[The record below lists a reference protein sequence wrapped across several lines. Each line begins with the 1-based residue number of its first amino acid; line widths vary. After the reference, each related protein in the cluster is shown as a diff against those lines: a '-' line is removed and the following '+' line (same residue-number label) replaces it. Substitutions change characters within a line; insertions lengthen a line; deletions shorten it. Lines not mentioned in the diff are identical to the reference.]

1 MRIDKIILYN
11 FGSYVGEN
19 IFDTKM
25 NEERNIILVGG
36 KNGAGKTTLFTA
48 MRLCLYGHMSFGYQN
63 INSYYNRSVT
73 KLINSN
79 AKMKKPT
86 PASVTMT
93 IALNNGQE
101 LDFYKLH
108 RSWIL
113 SDVLTETFSVE
124 KNGELMGDEEIADF
138 EKYLLSL
145 IPPELFNLYFFDG
158 EKIADF
164 FMDEGGN
171 SRIKEAFLTLCGY
184 DTFDIM
190 KRNFKRINNS
200 GDSVSVAYDKYDE
213 LKANYDSI
221 KDACVETEA
230 ELQEYK
236 EKIENCT
243 ADIAALEKAY
253 INSGGISE
261 EEWNDKLL
269 SLKEEEKRREQL
281 NALLK
286 KWANDVIP
294 FIMIRD
300 QIVAVKDQ
308 IEKENRDFKCKSF
321 CEIIDSEIALDVLKS
336 KATIDE
342 LKKAVLSHF
351 GSGLEAILD
360 LSTEQSTA
368 LLIIINDV
376 LSFEMENISKYKKII
391 KRSINRTA
399 KLRQE
404 LENSSIS
411 EVKSYMEKR
420 ANLFEEKSYLFDLQL
435 TIEQK
440 LSVQKDNLIVAE
452 GEMSKAKTDLE
463 LELKKASIN
472 NISTKAIVMLD
483 ELQRVVY
490 RNKIKE
496 VEDFFKKEIKTL
508 MRKTS
513 FIDDIHIDES
523 FNIHIYRNE
532 SFGSAKIVDLLM
544 TNSEEQV
551 IAMLGSS
558 AVDLIKKASS
568 ANKLK
573 DAITYFADSP
583 IEIMLPVELDKGR
596 FSNGEKQ
603 IFIMAL
609 YHSLI
614 RLCKH
619 EIPFIIDTPF
629 ARIDTEHRNN
639 ISKYFFSKLNGQVFI
654 LSTNEEIDSDHVRIM
669 KDRICA
675 TYMLENIDNKQT
687 TIVSNTYFED

>member
-1 MRIDKIILYN
+1 MRINKIILYN

-19 IFDTKM
+19 TFDTKM
-25 NEERNIILVGG
+25 NEDKNIILVGG

-86 PASVTMT
+86 PASVTMQ

-101 LDFYKLH
+101 LDYYELC
-108 RSWIL
+108 RSWVL
-113 SDVLTETFSVE
+113 SDSLTESFRVI
-124 KNGELMGDEEIADF
+124 KNGEPMNDEEIADF

-171 SRIKEAFLTLCGY
+171 ARIKDAFLTLCGY

-190 KRNFKRINNS
+190 KRNFKRINNG
-200 GDSVSVAYDKYDE
+200 GDSVSIAYEKYEE
-213 LKANYDSI
+213 LKAEFDSI
-221 KDACVETEA
+221 EDSCTETEIALYESKEQIEDCSA
-230 ELQEYK
+230 EIL
-236 EKIENCT
+236 
-243 ADIAALEKAY
+243 ALEKAY
-253 INSGGISE
+253 SNSGGISE
-261 EEWNDKLL
+261 EEWNNKLL
-269 SLKEEEKRREQL
+269 ALKEEEKRREQL

-294 FIMIRD
+294 FLMIRD
-300 QIVAVKDQ
+300 KIIAVRSQ
-308 IEKENRDFKCKSF
+308 IEKENQDFKCKSF
-321 CEIIDSEIALDVLKS
+321 CEIIDSDVVSSVLKS
-336 KATIDE
+336 KSTIDE
-342 LKKAVLSHF
+342 LKNIVLSHF
-351 GSGLEAILD
+351 GSGEEQILD

-376 LSFEMENISKYKKII
+376 LSFEADNIAKYKRAI
-391 KRSINRTA
+391 KRSISKTT

-411 EVKSYMEKR
+411 EVKNYMQQR
-420 ANLFEEKSYLFDLQL
+420 AKLFEKKSTLYDLQL
-435 TIEQK
+435 SLEQK
-440 LSVQKDNLIVAE
+440 LASKREIFTVAE
-452 GEMSKAKTDLE
+452 SEMIKAKAELE
-463 LELKKASIN
+463 SELKKASIN
-472 NISTKAIVMLD
+472 NISTRAIVMLD
-483 ELQRVVY
+483 ELQKILY
-490 RNKIKE
+490 RKKIKD
-496 VEDFFKKEIKTL
+496 VEKFFKKEIKTL

-513 FIDDIHIDES
+513 FIDDISIDES
-523 FNIHIYRNE
+523 FNIQIYRNE
-532 SFGSAKIVDLLM
+532 VFSSEKIVDLLT
-544 TNSEEQV
+544 TNNEDQIIHMIGEAAIKTIKKMAKATELHV
-551 IAMLGSS
+551 
-558 AVDLIKKASS
+558 AVDYFK
-568 ANKLK
+568 NNR
-573 DAITYFADSP
+573 DEIT
-583 IEIMLPVELDKGR
+583 IPVELDKGR

-614 RLCKH
+614 QLCKH

-654 LSTNEEIDSDHVRIM
+654 LSTNEEIDSDHVKIM
-669 KDRICA
+669 KDKICA
-675 TYMLENIDNKQT
+675 TYMLENVDNKQT
-687 TIVSNTYFED
+687 TIVGNTYFED

>member
-1 MRIDKIILYN
+1 MRINKIVLYN

-19 IFDTKM
+19 TFDTKM
-25 NEERNIILVGG
+25 NEDRNIILVGG

-86 PASVTMT
+86 PASVTMQ

-101 LDFYKLH
+101 LDYYELS

-113 SDVLTETFSVE
+113 SDNLSETFTVT
-124 KNGELMGDEEIADF
+124 KNGEVMSDEEIADF

-171 SRIKEAFLTLCGY
+171 SRIKDAFLTLCGY

-200 GDSVSVAYDKYDE
+200 GDSVSVAYEKYEE
-213 LKANYDSI
+213 LKAEFDSI
-221 KDACVETEA
+221 KDSCLETEI
-230 ELQEYK
+230 ELQECK
-236 EKIENCT
+236 AQIEDC
-243 ADIAALEKAY
+243 AAEISALEKAY
-253 INSGGISE
+253 SNSGGISE
-261 EEWNDKLL
+261 EEWNNKLL
-269 SLKEEEKRREQL
+269 ALKEEEKRREQL

-294 FIMIRD
+294 FLMIRYK
-300 QIVAVKDQ
+300 IIAVKSQ
-308 IEKENRDFKCKSF
+308 IEKENQDFKCKSF
-321 CEIIDSEIALDVLKS
+321 CEIIDSDVISGVLKS
-336 KATIDE
+336 KATIEE
-342 LKKAVLSHF
+342 LKNVVQSYF
-351 GSGLEAILD
+351 GSGEEQILD

-376 LSFEMENISKYKKII
+376 LSFEMDNIAKYKRAI
-391 KRSINRTA
+391 KRSISKTT

-411 EVKSYMEKR
+411 EVKNYMQQR
-420 ANLFEEKSYLFDLQL
+420 AKLFEKKSSLYDLQL
-435 TIEQK
+435 SLEQK
-440 LSVQKDNLIVAE
+440 LAAKREIFAVAE
-452 GEMSKAKTDLE
+452 SEMIKAKTELE
-463 LELKKASIN
+463 SELKKASIN
-472 NISTKAIVMLD
+472 NISARAIVMLD
-483 ELQRVVY
+483 DLQKILY
-490 RNKIKE
+490 RKKIKD
-496 VEDFFKKEIKTL
+496 VEKFFKKEIKTL

-513 FIDDIHIDES
+513 FIDDISIDES
-523 FNIHIYRNE
+523 FNIQIYRNE
-532 SFGSAKIVDLLM
+532 VFSSAKIVDLLV
-544 TNSEEQV
+544 TNNEEQ
-551 IAMLGSS
+551 IIHMIGKS
-558 AVDLIKKASS
+558 AVEAIKKTA
-568 ANKLK
+568 KTTVLQV
-573 DAITYFADSP
+573 AIDYFKKNSD
-583 IEIMLPVELDKGR
+583 EITVPVELDKGR

-614 RLCKH
+614 QLCKH

-654 LSTNEEIDSDHVRIM
+654 LSTNEEIDSDHVKIM
-669 KDRICA
+669 KDKICA
-675 TYMLENIDNKQT
+675 TYMLENVDNKQT
-687 TIVSNTYFED
+687 IIVGNTYFED

>member
-1 MRIDKIILYN
+1 MRINKIILYN

-19 IFDTKM
+19 TFDTKM
-25 NEERNIILVGG
+25 SEDKNIILVGG

-86 PASVTMT
+86 PASVTMQ

-101 LDFYKLH
+101 LDYYELC
-108 RSWIL
+108 RLWVL
-113 SDVLTETFSVE
+113 SDSLTETFRVI
-124 KNGELMGDEEIADF
+124 KNGEPMNDEEIADF

-171 SRIKEAFLTLCGY
+171 ARIKDAFLTLCGY

-190 KRNFKRINNS
+190 KRNFKRINNG
-200 GDSVSVAYDKYDE
+200 GDSVSIAYEKYEE
-213 LKANYDSI
+213 LKAEFDSI
-221 KDACVETEA
+221 EDSCTETEIALYERKEQIEDCSA
-230 ELQEYK
+230 EIL
-236 EKIENCT
+236 
-243 ADIAALEKAY
+243 ALEKAY
-253 INSGGISE
+253 SNSGGISE
-261 EEWNDKLL
+261 EEWNNKLL
-269 SLKEEEKRREQL
+269 ALKEEEKRREQL

-294 FIMIRD
+294 FLMIRD
-300 QIVAVKDQ
+300 KIIAVRSQ
-308 IEKENRDFKCKSF
+308 IEKENQDFKCKSF
-321 CEIIDSEIALDVLKS
+321 CEIIDSDVVSSVLKS
-336 KATIDE
+336 KSTIDE
-342 LKKAVLSHF
+342 LKNIVLSHF
-351 GSGLEAILD
+351 GSGEEQILD

-376 LSFEMENISKYKKII
+376 LSFEADNIAKYKRAI
-391 KRSINRTA
+391 KRSISKTT

-411 EVKSYMEKR
+411 EVKNYMQQR
-420 ANLFEEKSYLFDLQL
+420 AKLFEKKSTLYDLQL
-435 TIEQK
+435 SLEQK
-440 LSVQKDNLIVAE
+440 LASKREIFTVAE
-452 GEMSKAKTDLE
+452 SEMIKAKAELE
-463 LELKKASIN
+463 SELKKASIN
-472 NISTKAIVMLD
+472 NISTRAIVMLD
-483 ELQRVVY
+483 ELQKILY
-490 RNKIKE
+490 RKKIKD
-496 VEDFFKKEIKTL
+496 VEKFFKKEIKTL

-513 FIDDIHIDES
+513 FIDDISIDES
-523 FNIHIYRNE
+523 FNIQIYRNE
-532 SFGSAKIVDLLM
+532 VFSSEKIVDLLT
-544 TNSEEQV
+544 TNNEDQIIHMIGEAAIKTIKKMAKATELHV
-551 IAMLGSS
+551 
-558 AVDLIKKASS
+558 AVDYFK
-568 ANKLK
+568 NNR
-573 DAITYFADSP
+573 DEIT
-583 IEIMLPVELDKGR
+583 IPVELDKGR

-614 RLCKH
+614 QLCKH

-654 LSTNEEIDSDHVRIM
+654 LSTNEEIDSDHVKIM
-669 KDRICA
+669 KDKICA
-675 TYMLENIDNKQT
+675 TYMLENVDNKQT
-687 TIVSNTYFED
+687 TIVGNTYFED

>member
-1 MRIDKIILYN
+1 MRINKITLYN

-19 IFDTKM
+19 TFDTKM
-25 NEERNIILVGG
+25 NEDKNIILVGG

-86 PASVTMT
+86 PASVTMQ

-101 LDFYKLH
+101 LDYYELC

-113 SDVLTETFSVE
+113 SDSLSETFTVT
-124 KNGELMGDEEIADF
+124 KNGEVMSNEEVADF

-164 FMDEGGN
+164 FMEEGGN
-171 SRIKEAFLTLCGY
+171 SRIKDAFLTLCGY

-190 KRNFKRINNS
+190 KRNFKRINIG
-200 GDSVSVAYDKYDE
+200 GDSVSIAYEKYEE
-213 LKANYDSI
+213 LKAEFDTIEDS
-221 KDACVETEA
+221 CTETEI
-230 ELQEYK
+230 ELHRCK
-236 EKIENCT
+236 EQIEDCT
-243 ADIAALEKAY
+243 AEISALEKAY

-261 EEWNDKLL
+261 EEWNNKLL
-269 SLKEEEKRREQL
+269 ALKEEEKRREQL
-281 NALLK
+281 NTLLK

-294 FIMIRD
+294 FLMIRD
-300 QIVAVKDQ
+300 KIIAVRSQ
-308 IEKENRDFKCKSF
+308 IEKENQDYKCKSF
-321 CEIIDSEIALDVLKS
+321 CEIIDSDVVSGVLKS
-336 KATIDE
+336 KATIEE
-342 LKKAVLSHF
+342 LKNVVLSHF
-351 GSGLEAILD
+351 GSGEEQILD
-360 LSTEQSTA
+360 LSTEQCTA

-376 LSFEMENISKYKKII
+376 LSFEMDNIAKYKRAV
-391 KRSINRTA
+391 KRSISKTT
-399 KLRQE
+399 KLRQK

-411 EVKSYMEKR
+411 EVKNYMQQR
-420 ANLFEEKSYLFDLQL
+420 AKLFEKKSVLYDLQL
-435 TIEQK
+435 SLEQK
-440 LSVQKDNLIVAE
+440 LASKREIFTVAE
-452 GEMSKAKTDLE
+452 SEMIKAKAE
-463 LELKKASIN
+463 LESELKRASIN
-472 NISTKAIVMLD
+472 NISARAIVMLD
-483 ELQRVVY
+483 DLQKILY
-490 RNKIKE
+490 RKKIKE
-496 VEDFFKKEIKTL
+496 VERFFKKEIKTL

-513 FIDDIHIDES
+513 FIDDISIDES
-523 FNIHIYRNE
+523 FNIQIYRNE
-532 SFGSAKIVDLLM
+532 AFSSAKILDLIT
-544 TNSEEQV
+544 TNTEEQ
-551 IAMLGSS
+551 IINMIGKS
-558 AVDLIKKASS
+558 AIDAIKKTAKA
-568 ANKLK
+568 ANLQATIDYFKINTVE
-573 DAITYFADSP
+573 ITV
-583 IEIMLPVELDKGR
+583 PVELDKGR

-614 RLCKH
+614 QLCKH

-654 LSTNEEIDSDHVRIM
+654 LSTNEEIDSDHVKIM
-669 KDRICA
+669 KDKICA

-687 TIVSNTYFED
+687 TIVGNTYFGD

>member
-1 MRIDKIILYN
+1 MRINKIILYN

-19 IFDTKM
+19 AFDTKM
-25 NEERNIILVGG
+25 NEDKNIILVGG

-86 PASVTMT
+86 PASVTMQ

-101 LDFYKLH
+101 LDYYELC
-108 RSWIL
+108 RSWVL
-113 SDVLTETFSVE
+113 SDSLTETFRVI
-124 KNGELMGDEEIADF
+124 KNGEPMNDEEIADF

-171 SRIKEAFLTLCGY
+171 ARIKDAFLTLCGY

-190 KRNFKRINNS
+190 KRNFKRINNG
-200 GDSVSVAYDKYDE
+200 GDSVSIAYEKYEE
-213 LKANYDSI
+213 LKAEFDSI
-221 KDACVETEA
+221 EDSCTETEIALYESKEQIEDCSA
-230 ELQEYK
+230 EIL
-236 EKIENCT
+236 
-243 ADIAALEKAY
+243 ALEKAY
-253 INSGGISE
+253 SNSGGISE
-261 EEWNDKLL
+261 EEWNNKLL
-269 SLKEEEKRREQL
+269 ALKEEEKRREQL

-294 FIMIRD
+294 FLMIRD
-300 QIVAVKDQ
+300 KIIAVRSQ
-308 IEKENRDFKCKSF
+308 IEKENQDFKCKSF
-321 CEIIDSEIALDVLKS
+321 CEIIDSDVVSSVLKS
-336 KATIDE
+336 KSTIDE
-342 LKKAVLSHF
+342 LKNIVLSHF
-351 GSGLEAILD
+351 GSGEEQILD

-376 LSFEMENISKYKKII
+376 LSFEADNIAKYKRAI
-391 KRSINRTA
+391 KRSISKTT

-411 EVKSYMEKR
+411 EVKNYMQQR
-420 ANLFEEKSYLFDLQL
+420 AKLFEKKSTLYDLQL
-435 TIEQK
+435 SLEQK
-440 LSVQKDNLIVAE
+440 LASKREIFTVAE
-452 GEMSKAKTDLE
+452 SEMIKAKAELE
-463 LELKKASIN
+463 SELKKASIN
-472 NISTKAIVMLD
+472 NISTRAIVMLD
-483 ELQRVVY
+483 ELQKILY
-490 RNKIKE
+490 RKKIKD
-496 VEDFFKKEIKTL
+496 VEKFFKKEIKTL

-513 FIDDIHIDES
+513 FIDDISIDES
-523 FNIHIYRNE
+523 FNIQIYRNE
-532 SFGSAKIVDLLM
+532 VFSSEKIVDLLT
-544 TNSEEQV
+544 TNNEDQIIHMIGEAAIKTIKKMAKATELHV
-551 IAMLGSS
+551 
-558 AVDLIKKASS
+558 AVDYFK
-568 ANKLK
+568 NNR
-573 DAITYFADSP
+573 DEIT
-583 IEIMLPVELDKGR
+583 IPVELDKGR

-614 RLCKH
+614 QLCKH

-654 LSTNEEIDSDHVRIM
+654 LSTNEEIDSDHVKIM
-669 KDRICA
+669 KDKICA
-675 TYMLENIDNKQT
+675 TYMLENVDNKQT
-687 TIVSNTYFED
+687 TIVGNTYFED

>member
-1 MRIDKIILYN
+1 MRINKIILYN

-19 IFDTKM
+19 TFDTKM
-25 NEERNIILVGG
+25 NEDKNIILVGG

-86 PASVTMT
+86 PASVTMQ

-101 LDFYKLH
+101 LDYYELC
-108 RSWIL
+108 RSWVL
-113 SDVLTETFSVE
+113 SDSLTETFRVI
-124 KNGELMGDEEIADF
+124 KNGEPMNDEEIADF

-171 SRIKEAFLTLCGY
+171 ARIKDAFLTLCGY

-190 KRNFKRINNS
+190 KRNFKRINNG
-200 GDSVSVAYDKYDE
+200 GDSVSIAYEKYEE
-213 LKANYDSI
+213 LKAEFDSI
-221 KDACVETEA
+221 EDSCTETEIALYESKEQIEDCSA
-230 ELQEYK
+230 EIL
-236 EKIENCT
+236 
-243 ADIAALEKAY
+243 ALEKAY
-253 INSGGISE
+253 SNSGGISE
-261 EEWNDKLL
+261 EEWNNKLL
-269 SLKEEEKRREQL
+269 ALKEEEKRREQL

-294 FIMIRD
+294 FLMIRD
-300 QIVAVKDQ
+300 KIIAVRSQ
-308 IEKENRDFKCKSF
+308 IEKENQNFKCKSF
-321 CEIIDSEIALDVLKS
+321 CEIIDSDVVSSVLKS
-336 KATIDE
+336 KSTINE
-342 LKKAVLSHF
+342 LKNIVMSHF
-351 GSGLEAILD
+351 GSGEEQILD

-376 LSFEMENISKYKKII
+376 LSFEADNIAKYKRAI
-391 KRSINRTA
+391 KRSISKTT

-411 EVKSYMEKR
+411 EVKDYMQQR
-420 ANLFEEKSYLFDLQL
+420 AKLFEKKSTLYDLQL
-435 TIEQK
+435 SLEQK
-440 LSVQKDNLIVAE
+440 LASKREIFTVAE
-452 GEMSKAKTDLE
+452 SEMIKAKAELE
-463 LELKKASIN
+463 SELKKASIN
-472 NISTKAIVMLD
+472 NISTRAIVMLD
-483 ELQRVVY
+483 ELQKILY
-490 RNKIKE
+490 RKKIKD
-496 VEDFFKKEIKTL
+496 VEKFFKKEIKTL

-513 FIDDIHIDES
+513 FIDDISIDES
-523 FNIHIYRNE
+523 FNIQIYRNE
-532 SFGSAKIVDLLM
+532 VFSSEKIVDLLT
-544 TNSEEQV
+544 TNNEDQIIHMIGEAAIKTIKKMAKATELHV
-551 IAMLGSS
+551 
-558 AVDLIKKASS
+558 AVDYFK
-568 ANKLK
+568 NNR
-573 DAITYFADSP
+573 DEIT
-583 IEIMLPVELDKGR
+583 IPVELDKGR

-614 RLCKH
+614 QLCKH

-654 LSTNEEIDSDHVRIM
+654 LSTNEEIDSDHVKIM
-669 KDRICA
+669 KDKICA
-675 TYMLENIDNKQT
+675 TYMLENVDNKQT
-687 TIVSNTYFED
+687 TIVGNTYFED

>member
-1 MRIDKIILYN
+1 MRINKIVLYN

-19 IFDTKM
+19 TFDTKM
-25 NEERNIILVGG
+25 NEDRNIILVGG

-86 PASVTMT
+86 PASVTMQ

-101 LDFYKLH
+101 LDYYELC

-113 SDVLTETFSVE
+113 SDNLSETFTVT
-124 KNGELMGDEEIADF
+124 KNGEVMSDEEIADF

-171 SRIKEAFLTLCGY
+171 SRIKDAFLTLCGY

-200 GDSVSVAYDKYDE
+200 GDSVSVAYEKYEE
-213 LKANYDSI
+213 LKAEFDSI
-221 KDACVETEA
+221 KDSCLETEI
-230 ELQEYK
+230 ELQECK
-236 EKIENCT
+236 AQIEDC
-243 ADIAALEKAY
+243 AAEISALEKAY
-253 INSGGISE
+253 SNSGGISE
-261 EEWNDKLL
+261 EEWNNKLL
-269 SLKEEEKRREQL
+269 ALKEEEKRREQL

-294 FIMIRD
+294 FLMIRD
-300 QIVAVKDQ
+300 KIIAVKSQ
-308 IEKENRDFKCKSF
+308 IEKENQDFKCKSF
-321 CEIIDSEIALDVLKS
+321 CEIIDSDVISGVLKS
-336 KATIDE
+336 KATIEE
-342 LKKAVLSHF
+342 LKNVVQSYF
-351 GSGLEAILD
+351 GSGEEQILD

-376 LSFEMENISKYKKII
+376 LSFEMDNIAKYKRAI
-391 KRSINRTA
+391 KRSISKTT

-411 EVKSYMEKR
+411 EVKNYMQQR
-420 ANLFEEKSYLFDLQL
+420 AKLFEKKSSLYDLQL
-435 TIEQK
+435 SLEQK
-440 LSVQKDNLIVAE
+440 LSAKREIFAVAE
-452 GEMSKAKTDLE
+452 SEMIKAKTELE
-463 LELKKASIN
+463 SELKKASIN
-472 NISTKAIVMLD
+472 NISARAIVMLD
-483 ELQRVVY
+483 DLQKILY
-490 RNKIKE
+490 RKKIKD
-496 VEDFFKKEIKTL
+496 VEKFFKKEIKTL

-513 FIDDIHIDES
+513 FIDDISIDES
-523 FNIHIYRNE
+523 FNIQIYRNE
-532 SFGSAKIVDLLM
+532 AFSSAKIVDLLT
-544 TNSEEQV
+544 TNSEDQ
-551 IAMLGSS
+551 IIHMIGKS
-558 AVDLIKKASS
+558 AVEAIKKA
-568 ANKLK
+568 AKTTVLQVAV
-573 DAITYFADSP
+573 DYFKKNID
-583 IEIMLPVELDKGR
+583 EIIVPVELDKGR

-614 RLCKH
+614 QLCKH

-654 LSTNEEIDSDHVRIM
+654 LSTNEEIDSDHVKIM
-669 KDRICA
+669 KDKICA
-675 TYMLENIDNKQT
+675 TYMLENVDNKQT
-687 TIVSNTYFED
+687 IIVGNTYFED

>member
-1 MRIDKIILYN
+1 MRINKIVLYN

-19 IFDTKM
+19 TFDTKM
-25 NEERNIILVGG
+25 NEDRNIILVGG

-86 PASVTMT
+86 PASVTMQ

-101 LDFYKLH
+101 LDYYELC

-113 SDVLTETFSVE
+113 SDNLSETFAVT
-124 KNGELMGDEEIADF
+124 KNGEVMSDEEIADF

-145 IPPELFNLYFFDG
+145 IPPEIFNLYFFDG

-164 FMDEGGN
+164 FMDEGGT
-171 SRIKEAFLTLCGY
+171 SRIKDAFLTLCGY

-200 GDSVSVAYDKYDE
+200 GDSVSVAYEKYEE
-213 LKANYDSI
+213 LKAEFDSI
-221 KDACVETEA
+221 KDSCLETEI
-230 ELQEYK
+230 ELQECK
-236 EKIENCT
+236 AKIEDC
-243 ADIAALEKAY
+243 AAEISALEKAY
-253 INSGGISE
+253 SNSGGISE
-261 EEWNDKLL
+261 EEWNNKLL
-269 SLKEEEKRREQL
+269 ALKEEEKRREQL

-294 FIMIRD
+294 FLMIRD
-300 QIVAVKDQ
+300 KIIAVRSQ
-308 IEKENRDFKCKSF
+308 IEKENQDFKCKNF
-321 CEIIDSEIALDVLKS
+321 CEIIDSDVVSGVLKS
-336 KATIDE
+336 KATIEE
-342 LKKAVLSHF
+342 LKNVVQSYF
-351 GSGLEAILD
+351 GSGEEQILD

-376 LSFEMENISKYKKII
+376 LSFEMDNIAKYKRAI
-391 KRSINRTA
+391 KRSISKTT

-411 EVKSYMEKR
+411 EVKNYMQQR
-420 ANLFEEKSYLFDLQL
+420 AKLFEKKSSLYDLQL
-435 TIEQK
+435 SLEQK
-440 LSVQKDNLIVAE
+440 LAAKREIFTVAE
-452 GEMSKAKTDLE
+452 SEMIKAKTELE
-463 LELKKASIN
+463 SELKKASIN
-472 NISTKAIVMLD
+472 NISARAIVMLD
-483 ELQRVVY
+483 DLQKILY
-490 RNKIKE
+490 RKKIKD
-496 VEDFFKKEIKTL
+496 VEKFFKKEIKTL

-513 FIDDIHIDES
+513 FIDDISIDES
-523 FNIHIYRNE
+523 FSIQIYRNE
-532 SFGSAKIVDLLM
+532 VFSSAKIVDLLV
-544 TNSEEQV
+544 TNSEDQ
-551 IAMLGSS
+551 IIHMIGKS
-558 AVDLIKKASS
+558 AVEAIKKA
-568 ANKLK
+568 AKTTVLQV
-573 DAITYFADSP
+573 AIDYFKKNSD
-583 IEIMLPVELDKGR
+583 EITVPVELDKGR

-614 RLCKH
+614 QLCKH

-654 LSTNEEIDSDHVRIM
+654 LSTNEEIDSDHVKIM
-669 KDRICA
+669 KDKICA
-675 TYMLENIDNKQT
+675 TYMLENVDNKQT
-687 TIVSNTYFED
+687 IIVGNTYFED

>member
-1 MRIDKIILYN
+1 MRINKIVLYN

-19 IFDTKM
+19 TFDTKM
-25 NEERNIILVGG
+25 NEDRNIILVGG

-86 PASVTMT
+86 PASVTMQ

-101 LDFYKLH
+101 LDYYELC

-113 SDVLTETFSVE
+113 SDNLSETFTVT
-124 KNGELMGDEEIADF
+124 KNGEVMSDEEIADF

-171 SRIKEAFLTLCGY
+171 SRIKDAFLTLCGY

-200 GDSVSVAYDKYDE
+200 GDSVSVAYEKYEE
-213 LKANYDSI
+213 LKAEFDSI
-221 KDACVETEA
+221 KDSCLETEI
-230 ELQEYK
+230 ELQECK
-236 EKIENCT
+236 AQIEDC
-243 ADIAALEKAY
+243 AAEISALEKAY
-253 INSGGISE
+253 SNSGGISE
-261 EEWNDKLL
+261 EEWNSKILA
-269 SLKEEEKRREQL
+269 LKEEEKRREQL

-294 FIMIRD
+294 FLMIRD
-300 QIVAVKDQ
+300 KIIAVKSQ
-308 IEKENRDFKCKSF
+308 IEKENQDFKCKSF
-321 CEIIDSEIALDVLKS
+321 CEIIDSDVVSGVLKS
-336 KATIDE
+336 KTTIEE
-342 LKKAVLSHF
+342 LKNVVQSYF
-351 GSGLEAILD
+351 GSGEEQILD

-376 LSFEMENISKYKKII
+376 LSFEMDNIAKYKRAI
-391 KRSINRTA
+391 KRSISKTT

-411 EVKSYMEKR
+411 EVKNYMQQR
-420 ANLFEEKSYLFDLQL
+420 AKLFEKKSSLYDLQL
-435 TIEQK
+435 SLEQK
-440 LSVQKDNLIVAE
+440 LAAKREIFAVAE
-452 GEMSKAKTDLE
+452 SEMIKAKTELE
-463 LELKKASIN
+463 SELKKASIN
-472 NISTKAIVMLD
+472 NISARAIVMLD
-483 ELQRVVY
+483 DLQKILY
-490 RNKIKE
+490 RKKIKD
-496 VEDFFKKEIKTL
+496 VEKFFKKEIKTL

-513 FIDDIHIDES
+513 FIDDISIDES
-523 FNIHIYRNE
+523 FNIQIYRNE
-532 SFGSAKIVDLLM
+532 VFSSAKIVDMLV
-544 TNSEEQV
+544 TNSEEQ
-551 IAMLGSS
+551 IIHMIGKS
-558 AVDLIKKASS
+558 AVEAIKKTA
-568 ANKLK
+568 KTTVLQV
-573 DAITYFADSP
+573 AIDYFKKNSD
-583 IEIMLPVELDKGR
+583 EITVPVELDKGR

-614 RLCKH
+614 QLCKH

-654 LSTNEEIDSDHVRIM
+654 LSTNEEIDSDHVKIM
-669 KDRICA
+669 KDKICA
-675 TYMLENIDNKQT
+675 TYMLENVDNKQT
-687 TIVSNTYFED
+687 IIVGNTYFED

>member
-1 MRIDKIILYN
+1 MRINKIVLYN

-19 IFDTKM
+19 TFDTKM
-25 NEERNIILVGG
+25 NEDRNIILVGG

-86 PASVTMT
+86 PASVTMQ

-101 LDFYKLH
+101 LDYYELS

-113 SDVLTETFSVE
+113 SDNLSETFTVT
-124 KNGELMGDEEIADF
+124 KNGEVMSDEEIADF

-171 SRIKEAFLTLCGY
+171 SRIKDAFLTLCGY

-200 GDSVSVAYDKYDE
+200 GDSVSVAYEKYEE
-213 LKANYDSI
+213 LKAEFDSI
-221 KDACVETEA
+221 KDSCLETEI
-230 ELQEYK
+230 ELQECK
-236 EKIENCT
+236 AQIEDC
-243 ADIAALEKAY
+243 AAEISALEKAY
-253 INSGGISE
+253 SNSGGISE
-261 EEWNDKLL
+261 EEWNNKLL
-269 SLKEEEKRREQL
+269 ALKEEEKRREQL

-294 FIMIRD
+294 FLMIRD
-300 QIVAVKDQ
+300 KIIAVKSQ
-308 IEKENRDFKCKSF
+308 IEKENQDFKCKSF
-321 CEIIDSEIALDVLKS
+321 CEIIDSDVISGVLKS
-336 KATIDE
+336 KATIEE
-342 LKKAVLSHF
+342 LKNVVQSYF
-351 GSGLEAILD
+351 GSGEEQILD

-376 LSFEMENISKYKKII
+376 LSFEMDNIAKYKRAI
-391 KRSINRTA
+391 KRSISKTT

-411 EVKSYMEKR
+411 EVKNYMQQR
-420 ANLFEEKSYLFDLQL
+420 AKLFEKKSSLYDLQL
-435 TIEQK
+435 SLEQK
-440 LSVQKDNLIVAE
+440 LAAKREIFAVAE
-452 GEMSKAKTDLE
+452 SEMIKAKTELE
-463 LELKKASIN
+463 SELKKASIN
-472 NISTKAIVMLD
+472 NISARAIVMLD
-483 ELQRVVY
+483 DLQKILY
-490 RNKIKE
+490 RKKIKD
-496 VEDFFKKEIKTL
+496 VEKFFKKEIKTL

-513 FIDDIHIDES
+513 FIDDISIDES
-523 FNIHIYRNE
+523 FNIQIYRNE
-532 SFGSAKIVDLLM
+532 VFSSAKIVDLLV
-544 TNSEEQV
+544 TNSEEQ
-551 IAMLGSS
+551 IIHMIGKS
-558 AVDLIKKASS
+558 AVEAIKKTA
-568 ANKLK
+568 KTTVLQV
-573 DAITYFADSP
+573 AIDYFKKNSD
-583 IEIMLPVELDKGR
+583 EITVPVELDKGR

-614 RLCKH
+614 QLCKH

-654 LSTNEEIDSDHVRIM
+654 LSTNEEIDSDHVKIM
-669 KDRICA
+669 KDKICA
-675 TYMLENIDNKQT
+675 TYMLENVDNKQT
-687 TIVSNTYFED
+687 IIVGNTYFED

>member
-1 MRIDKIILYN
+1 MRINKIVLYN

-19 IFDTKM
+19 TFDTKM
-25 NEERNIILVGG
+25 NEDRNIILVGG

-86 PASVTMT
+86 PAGVTMQ

-101 LDFYKLH
+101 LDYYELC

-113 SDVLTETFSVE
+113 ADNLSETFTVT
-124 KNGELMGDEEIADF
+124 KNGEVMSDEEIADF

-171 SRIKEAFLTLCGY
+171 SRIKDAFLTLCGY

-200 GDSVSVAYDKYDE
+200 GDSVSVAYEKYEE
-213 LKANYDSI
+213 LKAEFDSI
-221 KDACVETEA
+221 KDSCLETEI
-230 ELQEYK
+230 ELQECK
-236 EKIENCT
+236 AQIEDC
-243 ADIAALEKAY
+243 AAEISALEKAY
-253 INSGGISE
+253 SNSGGISE
-261 EEWNDKLL
+261 EEWNNKLL
-269 SLKEEEKRREQL
+269 ALKEEEKRREQL

-294 FIMIRD
+294 FLMIRD
-300 QIVAVKDQ
+300 KIIAVKSQ
-308 IEKENRDFKCKSF
+308 IEKENQDFKCKSF
-321 CEIIDSEIALDVLKS
+321 CEIIDSDVISGVLKS
-336 KATIDE
+336 KATIEE
-342 LKKAVLSHF
+342 LKNVVQSYF
-351 GSGLEAILD
+351 GSGEEQILD

-376 LSFEMENISKYKKII
+376 LSFEMDNIAKYKRAI
-391 KRSINRTA
+391 KRSISKTT

-411 EVKSYMEKR
+411 EVKNYMQQR
-420 ANLFEEKSYLFDLQL
+420 AKLFEKKSSLYDLQL
-435 TIEQK
+435 SLEQK
-440 LSVQKDNLIVAE
+440 LAAKREIFAVAE
-452 GEMSKAKTDLE
+452 SEMIKAKTELE
-463 LELKKASIN
+463 SELKKASIN
-472 NISTKAIVMLD
+472 NISARAIVMLD
-483 ELQRVVY
+483 DLQKILY
-490 RNKIKE
+490 RKKIKD
-496 VEDFFKKEIKTL
+496 VEKFFKKEIKTL

-513 FIDDIHIDES
+513 FIDDISIDES
-523 FNIHIYRNE
+523 FNIQIYRNE
-532 SFGSAKIVDLLM
+532 AFSSAKIVDLLT
-544 TNSEEQV
+544 TNSEDQ
-551 IAMLGSS
+551 IIHMIGKS
-558 AVDLIKKASS
+558 AVEAIKKA
-568 ANKLK
+568 AKTTVLQVAV
-573 DAITYFADSP
+573 DYFKKNID
-583 IEIMLPVELDKGR
+583 EIIVPVELDKGR

-614 RLCKH
+614 QLCKH

-654 LSTNEEIDSDHVRIM
+654 LSTNEEIDSDHVKIM
-669 KDRICA
+669 KDKICA
-675 TYMLENIDNKQT
+675 TYMLENVDNKQT
-687 TIVSNTYFED
+687 IIVGNTYFED

>member
-1 MRIDKIILYN
+1 MRINKIILYN

-19 IFDTKM
+19 TFDTKM
-25 NEERNIILVGG
+25 NEDKNIILVGG

-86 PASVTMT
+86 PAAVTMQ

-101 LDFYKLH
+101 LDYYELC

-113 SDVLTETFSVE
+113 SDNLSEKFTVT
-124 KNGELMGDEEIADF
+124 KNGEVMSDEEVADF

-164 FMDEGGN
+164 FMEEGGN
-171 SRIKEAFLTLCGY
+171 SRIKDAFLTLCGY

-190 KRNFKRINNS
+190 KRNFKRINNG
-200 GDSVSVAYDKYDE
+200 GDSVSIAYEKYEE
-213 LKANYDSI
+213 LKAECDTIEDS
-221 KDACVETEA
+221 CTETEI
-230 ELQEYK
+230 ELHRCK
-236 EKIENCT
+236 EQIEDCT
-243 ADIAALEKAY
+243 AEISALEKAY

-261 EEWNDKLL
+261 EEWNNKLL
-269 SLKEEEKRREQL
+269 ALKEEEKRREQL
-281 NALLK
+281 NTLLK

-294 FIMIRD
+294 FLMIRD
-300 QIVAVKDQ
+300 KIIAVRSQ

-321 CEIIDSEIALDVLKS
+321 CEIIDSDVVSGVLKS
-336 KATIDE
+336 KATIEE
-342 LKKAVLSHF
+342 LKNVVLSHF
-351 GSGLEAILD
+351 GSGEEQILD

-376 LSFEMENISKYKKII
+376 LSFEMDNIAKYKRAI
-391 KRSINRTA
+391 KRSISKTA

-411 EVKSYMEKR
+411 EVKNYMQQR
-420 ANLFEEKSYLFDLQL
+420 AKLFEKKSILYDLQL
-435 TIEQK
+435 SLEQK
-440 LSVQKDNLIVAE
+440 LASKRELFTVAE
-452 GEMSKAKTDLE
+452 SEMMKAKTELE
-463 LELKKASIN
+463 SELKKASIN
-472 NISTKAIVMLD
+472 NISARAIVMLD
-483 ELQRVVY
+483 DLQKILY
-490 RNKIKE
+490 RKKIKE
-496 VEDFFKKEIKTL
+496 VERFFKKEIKTL

-513 FIDDIHIDES
+513 FIDDISIDES
-523 FNIHIYRNE
+523 FNIQIHRNE
-532 SFGSAKIVDLLM
+532 AFSSAKILDLIT
-544 TNSEEQV
+544 TNTEEQ
-551 IAMLGSS
+551 IINMIGKS
-558 AVDLIKKASS
+558 AIEAIKKTAKV
-568 ANKLK
+568 ANLQA
-573 DAITYFADSP
+573 AIDYFKVNTV
-583 IEIMLPVELDKGR
+583 EITVPVELDKGR

-614 RLCKH
+614 QLCKH

-654 LSTNEEIDSDHVRIM
+654 LSTNEEIDSDHVKIM
-669 KDRICA
+669 KDKICA

-687 TIVSNTYFED
+687 TIVGNTYFGD

>member
-1 MRIDKIILYN
+1 MRINKIVLYN

-19 IFDTKM
+19 TFDTKM
-25 NEERNIILVGG
+25 NEDRNIILVGG

-86 PASVTMT
+86 PASVTMQ

-101 LDFYKLH
+101 LDYYELC

-113 SDVLTETFSVE
+113 SDNLSETFTVT
-124 KNGELMGDEEIADF
+124 KNGEVMSDEEIADF

-171 SRIKEAFLTLCGY
+171 SRIKDAFLTLCGY

-200 GDSVSVAYDKYDE
+200 GDSVSVAYEKYEE
-213 LKANYDSI
+213 LKAEFDSI
-221 KDACVETEA
+221 KDSCLETEI
-230 ELQEYK
+230 ELQECK
-236 EKIENCT
+236 AQIEDC
-243 ADIAALEKAY
+243 AAEISALEKAY
-253 INSGGISE
+253 SNSGGISE
-261 EEWNDKLL
+261 EEWNNKLL
-269 SLKEEEKRREQL
+269 ALKEEEKRREQL

-294 FIMIRD
+294 FLMIRD
-300 QIVAVKDQ
+300 KIIAVKSQ
-308 IEKENRDFKCKSF
+308 IEKENQDFKCKSF
-321 CEIIDSEIALDVLKS
+321 CEIIDSDVVSGVLKS
-336 KATIDE
+336 KATIEE
-342 LKKAVLSHF
+342 LKNVVQSYF
-351 GSGLEAILD
+351 GSGEEQILD

-376 LSFEMENISKYKKII
+376 LSFEMDNIAKYKRAI
-391 KRSINRTA
+391 KRSISKTT

-411 EVKSYMEKR
+411 EVKNYMQQR
-420 ANLFEEKSYLFDLQL
+420 AKLFEKKSSLYDLQL
-435 TIEQK
+435 SLEQK
-440 LSVQKDNLIVAE
+440 LAAKREIFTVAE
-452 GEMSKAKTDLE
+452 SEMIKAKTELE
-463 LELKKASIN
+463 SELKKASIN
-472 NISTKAIVMLD
+472 NISARAIVMLD
-483 ELQRVVY
+483 DLQKILY
-490 RNKIKE
+490 RKKIKD
-496 VEDFFKKEIKTL
+496 VEKFFKKEIKTL

-513 FIDDIHIDES
+513 FIDDISIDES
-523 FNIHIYRNE
+523 FNIQIYRNE
-532 SFGSAKIVDLLM
+532 VFSSAKIVDLLV
-544 TNSEEQV
+544 TNSEDQ
-551 IAMLGSS
+551 IIHMIGKS
-558 AVDLIKKASS
+558 AVEAIKKTA
-568 ANKLK
+568 KTTVLQV
-573 DAITYFADSP
+573 AIDYFKKNSD
-583 IEIMLPVELDKGR
+583 EITVPVELDKGR

-614 RLCKH
+614 QLCKH

-654 LSTNEEIDSDHVRIM
+654 LSTNEEIDSDHVKIM
-669 KDRICA
+669 KNKICA
-675 TYMLENIDNKQT
+675 TYMLENVDNKQT
-687 TIVSNTYFED
+687 IIVGNTYFED

>member
-1 MRIDKIILYN
+1 MRINKIVLYN

-19 IFDTKM
+19 TFDTKM
-25 NEERNIILVGG
+25 NEDRNIILVGG

-86 PASVTMT
+86 PASVTMQ

-101 LDFYKLH
+101 LDYYELC

-113 SDVLTETFSVE
+113 SDNLSETFTVT
-124 KNGELMGDEEIADF
+124 KNGEIISDEEIADF

-171 SRIKEAFLTLCGY
+171 SRIKDAFLTLCGY

-200 GDSVSVAYDKYDE
+200 GDSVSVAYEKYEE
-213 LKANYDSI
+213 LKAEFDSI
-221 KDACVETEA
+221 KDSCLETEI
-230 ELQEYK
+230 ELQECK
-236 EKIENCT
+236 AQIEDC
-243 ADIAALEKAY
+243 AAEISALEKAY
-253 INSGGISE
+253 SNSGGISE
-261 EEWNDKLL
+261 EEWNNKLL
-269 SLKEEEKRREQL
+269 ALKEEEKRREQL

-294 FIMIRD
+294 FLMIRD
-300 QIVAVKDQ
+300 KIIAVKSQ
-308 IEKENRDFKCKSF
+308 IEKENQDFKCKSF
-321 CEIIDSEIALDVLKS
+321 CEIIDSDVVSGVLKS
-336 KATIDE
+336 KTTIEE
-342 LKKAVLSHF
+342 LKNVVQSYF
-351 GSGLEAILD
+351 GSGEEQILD

-376 LSFEMENISKYKKII
+376 LSFEMDNIAKYKRAI
-391 KRSINRTA
+391 KRSISKTT

-411 EVKSYMEKR
+411 EVKNYMQQR
-420 ANLFEEKSYLFDLQL
+420 AKLFEKKSSLYDLQL
-435 TIEQK
+435 SLEQK
-440 LSVQKDNLIVAE
+440 LAAKREIFTVAE
-452 GEMSKAKTDLE
+452 SEMIKAKTELE
-463 LELKKASIN
+463 SELKKASIN
-472 NISTKAIVMLD
+472 NISARAIVMLD
-483 ELQRVVY
+483 DLQKILY
-490 RNKIKE
+490 RKKIKD
-496 VEDFFKKEIKTL
+496 VEKFFKKEIKTL

-513 FIDDIHIDES
+513 FIDDISIDES
-523 FNIHIYRNE
+523 FNIQIYRNE
-532 SFGSAKIVDLLM
+532 AFSSAKIVDLLT
-544 TNSEEQV
+544 TNSEDQ
-551 IAMLGSS
+551 IIHMIGKS
-558 AVDLIKKASS
+558 AVEAIKKA
-568 ANKLK
+568 AKTTVLQVAV
-573 DAITYFADSP
+573 DYFKKNID
-583 IEIMLPVELDKGR
+583 EIIVPVELDKGR

-614 RLCKH
+614 QLCKH

-654 LSTNEEIDSDHVRIM
+654 LSTNEEIDSDHVKIM
-669 KDRICA
+669 KDKICA
-675 TYMLENIDNKQT
+675 TYMLENVDNKQT
-687 TIVSNTYFED
+687 IIVGNTYFED

>member
-11 FGSYVGEN
+11 FGSYVGKN
-19 IFDTKM
+19 TFDTKM
-25 NEERNIILVGG
+25 NEDRNIILVGG

-86 PASVTMT
+86 SAGVTMK

-101 LDFYKLH
+101 LDYYELN
-108 RSWIL
+108 RSWVL
-113 SDVLTETFSVE
+113 SDNLSETFTVT
-124 KNGELMGDEEIADF
+124 KNGETMNAEETADF

-171 SRIKEAFLTLCGY
+171 SRIKDAFLTLCGY

-200 GDSVSVAYDKYDE
+200 GDSVSVAYEKYEE
-213 LKANYDSI
+213 LKTEFDSI
-221 KDACVETEA
+221 KDSCMETEI
-230 ELQEYK
+230 ELHVCK
-236 EKIENCT
+236 EQIENCS
-243 ADIAALEKAY
+243 AEIAALEKAY
-253 INSGGISE
+253 SNSGGISE
-261 EEWNDKLL
+261 DEWNNKIF

-294 FIMIRD
+294 FLMIRD
-300 QIVAVKDQ
+300 KIIAVKTQ
-308 IEKENRDFKCKSF
+308 IEKENQDFKCKSF
-321 CEIIDSEIALDVLKS
+321 CEIIESDVVSDVLKS
-336 KATIDE
+336 KATIE
-342 LKKAVLSHF
+342 KLKNVVLSYF
-351 GSGLEAILD
+351 GSGEEQILD

-376 LSFEMENISKYKKII
+376 LSFEMDNIAKYKRAI
-391 KRSINRTA
+391 KRSIAKAT

-411 EVKSYMEKR
+411 EVKNYMLQR
-420 ANLFEEKSYLFDLQL
+420 AKLFEKKSTLYDLQL
-435 TIEQK
+435 SLEQK
-440 LSVQKDNLIVAE
+440 LTSKREIFTVAE
-452 GEMSKAKTDLE
+452 TEMIKAKAELE
-463 LELKKASIN
+463 SELKKASIH
-472 NISTKAIVMLD
+472 NISARAIVMLD
-483 ELQRVVY
+483 NLQKILY
-490 RNKIKE
+490 RKKIKE
-496 VEDFFKKEIKTL
+496 VEKFFKKEIKTL

-513 FIDDIHIDES
+513 FIDDISIDDA

-532 SFGSAKIVDLLM
+532 KMNSEKIAEMLK

-551 IAMLGSS
+551 VNMIGSS
-558 AVDLIKKASS
+558 AVESIKTFAKTDTLLDA
-568 ANKLK
+568 AKYFENNKNELS
-573 DAITYFADSP
+573 I
-583 IEIMLPVELDKGR
+583 PVELDKTR

-614 RLCKH
+614 QLCKY
-619 EIPFIIDTPF
+619 ELPFIIDTPF
-629 ARIDTEHRNN
+629 ARIDTEHRKN

-654 LSTNEEIDSDHVRIM
+654 LSTNEEIDYDHVKIM
-669 KDRICA
+669 KDKICA
-675 TYMLENIDNKQT
+675 TYMLENVDNKQT
-687 TIVSNTYFED
+687 IIVNNTYFED

>member
-1 MRIDKIILYN
+1 MRINKIVLYN

-19 IFDTKM
+19 TFDTKM
-25 NEERNIILVGG
+25 NEDRNIILVGG

-73 KLINSN
+73 KLINST

-86 PASVTMT
+86 PASVTMQ

-101 LDFYKLH
+101 LDYYELC

-113 SDVLTETFSVE
+113 SDNLSETFTVT
-124 KNGELMGDEEIADF
+124 KNGEVMSDEEIADF

-171 SRIKEAFLTLCGY
+171 SRIKDAFLTLCGY

-200 GDSVSVAYDKYDE
+200 GDSVSVAYEKYEE
-213 LKANYDSI
+213 LKVEFDSI
-221 KDACVETEA
+221 KDSCLETEI
-230 ELQEYK
+230 ELQECK
-236 EKIENCT
+236 AQIEDC
-243 ADIAALEKAY
+243 AAEISALEKAY
-253 INSGGISE
+253 SNSGGISE
-261 EEWNDKLL
+261 EEWNNKLL
-269 SLKEEEKRREQL
+269 ALKEEEKRREQL

-294 FIMIRD
+294 FLMIRD
-300 QIVAVKDQ
+300 KIIAVKSQ
-308 IEKENRDFKCKSF
+308 IEKENQDFKCKSF
-321 CEIIDSEIALDVLKS
+321 CEIIDSDVISGVLKS
-336 KATIDE
+336 KATIEE
-342 LKKAVLSHF
+342 LKNVVQSYF
-351 GSGLEAILD
+351 GSGEEQILD

-376 LSFEMENISKYKKII
+376 LSFEMDNIAKYKRAI
-391 KRSINRTA
+391 KRSISKTT

-411 EVKSYMEKR
+411 EVKNYMQQR
-420 ANLFEEKSYLFDLQL
+420 AKLFEKKSYLYDLQL
-435 TIEQK
+435 SLEQK
-440 LSVQKDNLIVAE
+440 LSAQREIFAVAE
-452 GEMSKAKTDLE
+452 SEMIKAKTELE
-463 LELKKASIN
+463 SELKKASIN
-472 NISTKAIVMLD
+472 NISARAIVMLD
-483 ELQRVVY
+483 DLQKILY
-490 RNKIKE
+490 RKKIKD
-496 VEDFFKKEIKTL
+496 VEKFFKKEIKTL

-513 FIDDIHIDES
+513 FIDDISIDES
-523 FNIHIYRNE
+523 FNIQIYRNE
-532 SFGSAKIVDLLM
+532 VFSSEKIVDLLT
-544 TNSEEQV
+544 TNNEDQ
-551 IAMLGSS
+551 IIHMIGKS
-558 AVDLIKKASS
+558 AVEAIKKA
-568 ANKLK
+568 AKTTVLQVAV
-573 DAITYFADSP
+573 DYFKKNID
-583 IEIMLPVELDKGR
+583 EIIVPVELDKGR

-614 RLCKH
+614 QLCKH

-654 LSTNEEIDSDHVRIM
+654 LSTNEEIDSDHVKIM
-669 KDRICA
+669 KDKICA
-675 TYMLENIDNKQT
+675 TYMLENVDNKQT
-687 TIVSNTYFED
+687 IIVGNTYFED

>member
-1 MRIDKIILYN
+1 MRINKIVLYN

-19 IFDTKM
+19 TFDTKM
-25 NEERNIILVGG
+25 NEDRNIILVGG

-86 PASVTMT
+86 PASVTMQ

-101 LDFYKLH
+101 LDYYELS

-113 SDVLTETFSVE
+113 SDNLSETFTVT
-124 KNGELMGDEEIADF
+124 KNGEVMSDEEIADF

-171 SRIKEAFLTLCGY
+171 SRIKDAFLTLCGY

-200 GDSVSVAYDKYDE
+200 GDSVSVAYEKYEE
-213 LKANYDSI
+213 LKAEFDSI
-221 KDACVETEA
+221 KDSCLETEI
-230 ELQEYK
+230 ELQECK
-236 EKIENCT
+236 AQIEDC
-243 ADIAALEKAY
+243 AAEISALEKAY
-253 INSGGISE
+253 SNSGGISE
-261 EEWNDKLL
+261 EEWNNKVLA
-269 SLKEEEKRREQL
+269 LKEEEKRREQL

-294 FIMIRD
+294 FLMIRD
-300 QIVAVKDQ
+300 KIIAVKSQ
-308 IEKENRDFKCKSF
+308 IEKENQDFKCKSF
-321 CEIIDSEIALDVLKS
+321 CEIIDSDVVSGVLKS
-336 KATIDE
+336 KTTIEE
-342 LKKAVLSHF
+342 LKNVVQSYF
-351 GSGLEAILD
+351 GSGEEQILD

-376 LSFEMENISKYKKII
+376 LSFEMDNIAKYKRAI
-391 KRSINRTA
+391 KRSISKTT

-411 EVKSYMEKR
+411 EVKNYMQQR
-420 ANLFEEKSYLFDLQL
+420 ALLFEKKSSLYDLQL
-435 TIEQK
+435 SLEQK
-440 LSVQKDNLIVAE
+440 LATKREILAVAE
-452 GEMSKAKTDLE
+452 SEMIKSKTELE
-463 LELKKASIN
+463 SELKKASIN
-472 NISTKAIVMLD
+472 NISARAIVMLD
-483 ELQRVVY
+483 DLQKILY
-490 RNKIKE
+490 RKKIKD
-496 VEDFFKKEIKTL
+496 VEKFFKKEIKTL

-513 FIDDIHIDES
+513 FIDDISIDES
-523 FNIHIYRNE
+523 FNIQIYRNE
-532 SFGSAKIVDLLM
+532 VFSSAKIVDLLV
-544 TNSEEQV
+544 TNSEEQ
-551 IAMLGSS
+551 IIHMIGKS
-558 AVDLIKKASS
+558 AVEAIKKIA
-568 ANKLK
+568 KTTVLQV
-573 DAITYFADSP
+573 AIDYFKKNND
-583 IEIMLPVELDKGR
+583 EITVPVELDKGR

-614 RLCKH
+614 QLCKH

-654 LSTNEEIDSDHVRIM
+654 LSTNEEIDSDHVKIM
-669 KDRICA
+669 KDKICA
-675 TYMLENIDNKQT
+675 TYMLENVDNKQT
-687 TIVSNTYFED
+687 IIVGNTYFED

>member
-1 MRIDKIILYN
+1 MRINKIILYN

-19 IFDTKM
+19 TFDTKM
-25 NEERNIILVGG
+25 NEDKNIILVGG

-86 PASVTMT
+86 PASVTMQ

-101 LDFYKLH
+101 LDYYELC
-108 RSWIL
+108 RSWVL
-113 SDVLTETFSVE
+113 SDSLTETFRVI
-124 KNGELMGDEEIADF
+124 KNGEPMNDEEIADF

-171 SRIKEAFLTLCGY
+171 ARIKDAFLTLCGY

-200 GDSVSVAYDKYDE
+200 GDSVSIAYEKYEE
-213 LKANYDSI
+213 LKAEFDSI
-221 KDACVETEA
+221 EDSCTETEIALYESKEQIEDCSA
-230 ELQEYK
+230 EIL
-236 EKIENCT
+236 
-243 ADIAALEKAY
+243 ALEKAY
-253 INSGGISE
+253 SNSGGISE
-261 EEWNDKLL
+261 EEWNNKLL
-269 SLKEEEKRREQL
+269 ALKEEEKRREQL

-294 FIMIRD
+294 FLMIRD
-300 QIVAVKDQ
+300 KIIAVRSQ
-308 IEKENRDFKCKSF
+308 IEKENQDFKCKSF
-321 CEIIDSEIALDVLKS
+321 CEIIDSDVVSSVLKS
-336 KATIDE
+336 KSTIDE
-342 LKKAVLSHF
+342 LKNIVLSHF
-351 GSGLEAILD
+351 GSGEEQILD

-376 LSFEMENISKYKKII
+376 LSFEADNIAKYKRAI
-391 KRSINRTA
+391 KRSISKTT

-411 EVKSYMEKR
+411 EVKNYMQQR
-420 ANLFEEKSYLFDLQL
+420 AKLFEKKSTLYDLQL
-435 TIEQK
+435 SLEQK
-440 LSVQKDNLIVAE
+440 LASKREIFTVAE
-452 GEMSKAKTDLE
+452 SEMIKAKAELE
-463 LELKKASIN
+463 SELKKASIN
-472 NISTKAIVMLD
+472 NISTRAIVMLD
-483 ELQRVVY
+483 ELQKILY
-490 RNKIKE
+490 RKKIKD
-496 VEDFFKKEIKTL
+496 VEKFFKKEIKTL

-513 FIDDIHIDES
+513 FIDDISIDES
-523 FNIHIYRNE
+523 FNIQIYRNE
-532 SFGSAKIVDLLM
+532 VFSSEKIVDLLT
-544 TNSEEQV
+544 TNNEDQIIHMIGEAAIKTIKKMAKATELHV
-551 IAMLGSS
+551 
-558 AVDLIKKASS
+558 AVDYFK
-568 ANKLK
+568 NNR
-573 DAITYFADSP
+573 DEIT
-583 IEIMLPVELDKGR
+583 IPVELDKGR

-614 RLCKH
+614 QLCKH

-654 LSTNEEIDSDHVRIM
+654 LSTNEEIDSDHVKIM
-669 KDRICA
+669 KDKICA
-675 TYMLENIDNKQT
+675 TYMLENVDNKQT
-687 TIVSNTYFED
+687 TIVGNTYFED